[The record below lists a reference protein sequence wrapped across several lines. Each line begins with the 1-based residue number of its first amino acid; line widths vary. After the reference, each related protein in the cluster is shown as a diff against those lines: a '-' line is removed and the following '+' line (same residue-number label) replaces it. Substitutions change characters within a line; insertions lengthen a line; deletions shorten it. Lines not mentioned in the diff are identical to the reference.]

1 MSSSMEEVFETLPQ
15 HTCSWL
21 KGKMTMHKYQD
32 FWASKES
39 LEGGIL
45 AQQNFKAEP
54 SDVFLCSAHK
64 TRTTWLKSLA
74 FATATREKFD
84 VSASPLLTKLV
95 HECVPCLEKQFEEI
109 KSNRG
114 NSSLPFRI
122 LILKYD
128 DLRKEPTSNVKRL
141 AEFIGYPFSV
151 NEEKA
156 GVVDDII
163 KLCSFENLTSE
174 QLRSE

>member
-1 MSSSMEEVFETLPQ
+1 MSSSIEEVLEALPQ

-64 TRTTWLKSLA
+64 TGTTWLKSLA
-74 FATATREKFD
+74 FAIATREKFD
-84 VSASPLLTKLV
+84 LSASPLLTKLV

-109 KSNRG
+109 KSNHG
-114 NSSLPFRI
+114 NSSLPFVATH
-122 LILKYD
+122 LPYASLPVG
-128 DLRKEPTSNVKRL
+128 L
-141 AEFIGYPFSV
+141 
-151 NEEKA
+151 
-156 GVVDDII
+156 
-163 KLCSFENLTSE
+163 
-174 QLRSE
+174 